1 MSETGIDLNSRTRH
15 GRGLPALA
23 RRVLESWRQN
33 VVFRLGAGIVLA
45 VALSTGVYTTYVMQ
59 SLRDEASARLHERV
73 ERQASVLSH
82 ALARPLFD
90 INSAAVSSVVDSLGA
105 TPEVSMLRVLA
116 PNGAVLAALGGA
128 DDEPNAIRVMRP
140 ISYHDGSRNYKVGSI
155 ELAFSRRQIDE
166 DLRRQMLQTVLAN
179 VLLTLAIVACV
190 LLVGR
195 RMTQPF
201 ADIQEA
207 LEKLARGE
215 TDIYLSGIGRRDQIG
230 RLSSAV
236 RSFRDTLN
244 RLRRAEQVTNGLLRE
259 KSTIEQQLR
268 ELNEDLE
275 QKIAARTRELL
286 DSIRIARD
294 SQEKLQAIV
303 DTALDAVVRMD
314 RQGRIVG
321 WNTQAEKIFGW
332 SREEVLGL
340 DLDQC
345 IVPER
350 HRAAHRNGLARF
362 ERSGVGAV
370 LDSRIETYALRRDGV
385 EFPIELAITRVQL
398 AASLDYE
405 FCSFIRDISER
416 REREQSLVAAN
427 VRAEAANVAKS
438 EFLANMSHEI
448 RTPMSAIIGM
458 AYLALRTELSPKQHD
473 YVGKIHRAAL
483 SLLGIINDILDF
495 SKIEAGKLEVE
506 QVPFCLDEVLANV
519 ASVTGQKAADKQ
531 LEYLFHVPHAIP
543 RMLVGDPLRLGQVLI
558 NLVNNAVKFTPAG
571 ELELS
576 CMRLDADSAGA
587 IPQFTAQP
595 GRLRLRFSVRDTGIG
610 MSGKQQGKLFRA
622 FHQANGSITREYGG
636 TGLGLSIS
644 QQLVGLMG
652 GQIVVRSSP
661 GKGATFHF
669 DLEFPLSG
677 EPERVAVAPPEL
689 DGARLLL
696 VDDSEVAR
704 EIMCEALQ
712 ALPLRVD
719 TAASGLE
726 AEAALLAADA
736 GGDPYRVVLTDWQM
750 PGMDGITLA
759 RRIAGNPVLRQPPSV
774 VLVTAFGREEVQ
786 QEAEAAGIRGF
797 LCKPIGQSALVDTLV
812 ALFAPPR
819 AANARSRLEESG
831 DCMARVL
838 LVEDNLVNQQIA
850 LELLQARN
858 IAVELAAT
866 GREALDLLQQG
877 GPDAYDLVLMD
888 LEMPQLDGHAAT
900 VELRKDARFD
910 ELPVIAMTAHALE
923 EIRERCLREG
933 MQDYVSKPVEPEK
946 LYATLARWIGSQLP
960 PPLPRT
966 PAADLPE
973 GPSLPGLSSLSG
985 IDSSFGLR
993 HVAGN
998 VALYVQLLD
1007 RFRATQ
1013 RDAGTLIRAEF
1024 EAGHRIEAAGRA
1036 HTLRGVA
1043 GNIGARELQTLAQA
1057 VEEGLAMAS
1066 SDRTRMA
1073 AGVRALQAAVD
1084 ATMHSLDTYFAARA
1098 AQVQSLPML
1107 AQAPGADAPPDARQ
1121 AVTQLE
1127 QLLAEFSG
1135 DATDYFETVR
1145 PQLAGLL
1152 ESQVLARLEQH
1163 LSRYEFEEARKL
1175 LPPLAVRPDTA
1186 ESP

>member
-1 MSETGIDLNSRTRH
+1 MPPSSTDTRR
-15 GRGLPALA
+15 RGAGKPTLA
-23 RRVLESWRQN
+23 RRLLESWRQN

-59 SLRDEASARLHERV
+59 TLREEASTRLQERV
-73 ERQASVLSH
+73 ERQASVLSQ

-105 TPEVSMLRVLA
+105 TPEVLMLHVLA

-128 DDEPNAIRVMRP
+128 DDEPNAIRVVRK
-140 ISYHDGSRNYKVGSI
+140 ISYHDGVRTFNVGSI

-166 DLRRQMLQTVLAN
+166 ALHRQMVQTVMAN
-179 VLLTLAIVACV
+179 VVLTLAIVVCV

-259 KSTIEQQLR
+259 KSVIEQQLR

-275 QKIAARTRELL
+275 QKIAARTRELM
-286 DSIRIARD
+286 DSMRAARD

-332 SREEVLGL
+332 SRDEVLGL

-362 ERSGVGAV
+362 ERSGVGGV
-370 LDSRIETYALRRDGV
+370 LDSRIETYALRRDGA

-398 AASLDYE
+398 AASEDYE

-458 AYLALRTELSPKQHD
+458 AYLALRTELSPKQQD

-495 SKIEAGKLEVE
+495 SKIEAGKLDVE
-506 QVPFCLDEVLANV
+506 HIPFCLDEVLANV
-519 ASVTGQKAADKQ
+519 ASVTSQKAADKQ

-576 CMRLDADSAGA
+576 CMRLDENN
-587 IPQFTAQP
+587 PHHVK
-595 GRLRLRFSVRDTGIG
+595 LRFAVRDTGIG
-610 MSGKQQGKLFRA
+610 MNERQQGKLFRA
-622 FHQANGSITREYGG
+622 FHQANGSTTREYGG

-652 GQIVVRSSP
+652 GQIVVKSSP
-661 GKGATFHF
+661 GMGSTFHF

-677 EPERVAVAPPEL
+677 EPERVTVAPPEL

-704 EIMCEALQ
+704 EITCEALQ

-719 TAASGLE
+719 TAASGQE

-759 RRIAGNPVLRQPPSV
+759 RRIGANPALRQPPAV

-786 QEAEAAGIRGF
+786 QEAESAGIRGF
-797 LCKPIGQSALVDTLV
+797 LTKPIGQSALVDTLV
-812 ALFAPPR
+812 TLFAPPSGGGIR
-819 AANARSRLEESG
+819 GRCEELG
-831 DCMARVL
+831 DCVARVL
-838 LVEDNLVNQQIA
+838 LVEDNQVNQQIA
-850 LELLQARN
+850 LELLQARR
-858 IAVELAAT
+858 IAVDVAAT
-866 GREALDLLQQG
+866 GREALERLIEA

-910 ELPVIAMTAHALE
+910 KLPVIAMTAHALA

-946 LYATLARWIGSQLP
+946 LYATLARWIGAQLP
-960 PPLPRT
+960 PPLPRALTLT
-966 PAADLPE
+966 PEASE
-973 GPSLPGLSSLSG
+973 GPSLPGLSNLSG
-985 IDSSFGLR
+985 IDSAFGLR

-998 VALYVQLLD
+998 VDLYVQLLD

-1013 RDAGTLIRAEF
+1013 R
-1024 EAGHRIEAAGRA
+1024 EAGRQIRDDYQARRLPQAAVRA

-1057 VEEGLAMAS
+1057 VEEGLSLAEP
-1066 SDRTRMA
+1066 DRGRLA
-1073 AGVRALQAAVD
+1073 AGVRALDAAVA
-1084 ATMHSLDTYFAARA
+1084 ATMASLDNYFASRA
-1098 AQVQSLPML
+1098 AQAASQPAPAVQIESTVLPADA
-1107 AQAPGADAPPDARQ
+1107 AQAVA
-1121 AVTQLE
+1121 QLG

-1145 PQLAGLL
+1145 AQLAAVL
-1152 ESQVLARLEQH
+1152 ETTVLARLEQH
-1163 LSRYEFEEARKL
+1163 LSRYEFEEARQL
-1175 LPPLAVRPDTA
+1175 LPQAA
-1186 ESP
+1186 EAPPAIPEPT

>member
-1 MSETGIDLNSRTRH
+1 MPEPSIERLKK
-15 GRGLPALA
+15 GRGLAALA
-23 RRVLESWRQN
+23 RRGLESWRQN

-59 SLRDEASARLHERV
+59 TLREEASARLQERV

-105 TPEVSMLRVLA
+105 TPEVLMLHVLA
-116 PNGAVLAALGGA
+116 PNGAVLAALGA
-128 DDEPNAIRVMRP
+128 DSDEPNAIRVQRK
-140 ISYHDGSRNYKVGSI
+140 ISFHDGSRNFHVGTI

-166 DLRRQMLQTVLAN
+166 DLRRQMVQTVMAN
-179 VLLTLAIVACV
+179 LILTLAIVGCV

-244 RLRRAEQVTNGLLRE
+244 RLRKAEQVTNGLLRE
-259 KSTIEQQLR
+259 KSGIEQQLR

-286 DSIRIARD
+286 DSIRVARD

-321 WNTQAEKIFGW
+321 WNTQAERIFGW
-332 SREEVLGL
+332 SRDEVLGL

-370 LDSRIETYALRRDGV
+370 LDTRIETYALRRDGT

-398 AASLDYE
+398 ADSEDYE
-405 FCSFIRDISER
+405 FCSFLRDISER

-495 SKIEAGKLEVE
+495 SKIEAGKLDVE
-506 QVPFCLDEVLANV
+506 QIPFCLDDVLANV
-519 ASVTGQKAADKQ
+519 ASVTSQKAADKQ
-531 LEYLFHVPHAIP
+531 LEYLFHVPHSIP

-576 CMRLDADSAGA
+576 CMRIEASAMLPHA
-587 IPQFTAQP
+587 ARPDRVT
-595 GRLRLRFSVRDTGIG
+595 LRFAVRDTGIG
-610 MSGKQQGKLFRA
+610 MNEQQQGKLFRA
-622 FHQANGSITREYGG
+622 FHQANGSTTREYGG

-652 GQIVVRSSP
+652 GQIVVKSSP
-661 GKGATFHF
+661 GKGSAFHF

-750 PGMDGITLA
+750 PGMDGIALA
-759 RRIAGNPVLRQPPSV
+759 RRIGGNPALRHPPSV

-797 LCKPIGQSALVDTLV
+797 LCKPLGQSALVDTLV
-812 ALFAPPR
+812 TLFAPPGSS
-819 AANARSRLEESG
+819 NARGRSEEMG
-831 DCMARVL
+831 KVAARVL
-838 LVEDNLVNQQIA
+838 LVEDNQVNQQIA

-858 IAVELAAT
+858 IAVDVAAN
-866 GREALDLLQQG
+866 GREALDLLHDR
-877 GPDAYDLVLMD
+877 GPDAWDLVLMD

-910 ELPVIAMTAHALE
+910 KLPIIAMTAHALA

-966 PAADLPE
+966 LAPE
-973 GPSLPGLSSLSG
+973 VSDGPSLPGLSSLSG
-985 IDSSFGLR
+985 IDSAFGLR

-1013 RDAGTLIRAEF
+1013 RDAGGQIREDYQARRL
-1024 EAGHRIEAAGRA
+1024 AQAAVRA

-1057 VEEGLAMAS
+1057 VEEGLALAEP
-1066 SDRTRMA
+1066 DRGRLA
-1073 AGVRALQAAVD
+1073 AGVRALDAAVD
-1084 ATMHSLDTYFAARA
+1084 ATMHSLDQYFAGRA
-1098 AQVQSLPML
+1098 AQAAIQPAPAVQEAVTL
-1107 AQAPGADAPPDARQ
+1107 APADALQ
-1121 AVTQLE
+1121 AIAQLG

-1145 PQLAGLL
+1145 GQLAGVL
-1152 ESQVLARLEQH
+1152 ETPVLARLEQH
-1163 LSRYEFEEARKL
+1163 LSRYEFEEARQL
-1175 LPPLAVRPDTA
+1175 LPQAADARPDIA
-1186 ESP
+1186 ETP

>member
-1 MSETGIDLNSRTRH
+1 M
-15 GRGLPALA
+15 RGLIA
-23 RRVLESWRQN
+23 SWRQN
-33 VVFRLGAGIVLA
+33 IVFRLGAGIVLA
-45 VALSTGVYTTYVMQ
+45 VALSTTAYTTWVMH
-59 SLRDEASARLHERV
+59 SLRREASARLSERV
-73 ERQASVLSH
+73 ERQATVLSH

-90 INSAAVSSVVDSLGA
+90 INSAAVSSVVDAIGG
-105 TPEVSMLRVLA
+105 TPEVITLHVLA
-116 PNGAVLAALGGA
+116 PNGTVLAALGSGA
-128 DDEPNAIRVMRP
+128 REEGAERIQQKVV
-140 ISYHDGSRNYKVGSI
+140 YHDGNREYLVGSI
-155 ELAFSRRQIDE
+155 DLAISRRQIDA
-166 DLRRQMLQTVLAN
+166 DLRHQIIQTVAGNLI
-179 VLLTLAIVACV
+179 LMLTITLCV
-190 LLVGR
+190 LLIGR

-215 TDIYLSGIGRRDQIG
+215 TDIHLSGIGRRDQIG

-259 KSTIEQQLR
+259 KSVIEQQLR
-268 ELNEDLE
+268 DLNEDLE

-286 DSIRIARD
+286 DSMRMAQG
-294 SQEKLQAIV
+294 SQAKLQAIV

-321 WNTQAEKIFGW
+321 WNAQAEKIFGW
-332 SREEVLGL
+332 KGEEVLGR
-340 DLDQC
+340 DLDEC

-350 HRAAHRNGLARF
+350 HRAAHRNGLARY
-362 ERSGVGAV
+362 ERSGVGGV

-398 AASLDYE
+398 ATSDDYE

-458 AYLALRTELSPKQHD
+458 AYLTLRTDLSPKQQD

-495 SKIEAGKLEVE
+495 SKIEAGKLDVE
-506 QVPFCLDEVLANV
+506 HIPFCLDDVLANV
-519 ASVTGQKAADKQ
+519 ASVTSQNAADKH

-576 CMRLDADSAGA
+576 CMRLDDPATDR
-587 IPQFTAQP
+587 FRDDYVT
-595 GRLRLRFSVRDTGIG
+595 LRFAVRDTGIG
-610 MSGKQQGKLFRA
+610 MSEQQQGKLFRA
-622 FHQANGSITREYGG
+622 FSQANGSTTREYGG

-652 GQIVVRSSP
+652 GRIAVASHP
-661 GKGATFHF
+661 GKGSTFHF

-696 VDDSEVAR
+696 VDDSDVAR
-704 EIMCEALQ
+704 EIMSEALQ

-719 TAASGLE
+719 VAASGAE
-726 AEAALLAADA
+726 AESALLAADA
-736 GGDPYRVVLTDWQM
+736 AGDPYSVVLTDWQM
-750 PGMDGITLA
+750 PGMNGIELA
-759 RRIAGNPVLRQPPSV
+759 RRIAGNPALRQPPST

-786 QEAEAAGIRGF
+786 KEAEAAGIRGF

-819 AANARSRLEESG
+819 ASHAHHRRHGKSREANGSV
-831 DCMARVL
+831 ARVL
-838 LVEDNLVNQQIA
+838 LVEDNQVNQQIA
-850 LELLQARN
+850 LELLQAQN
-858 IAVELAAT
+858 ILVDVAAN
-866 GREALDLLQQG
+866 GHEALDLLYDG
-877 GPDAYDLVLMD
+877 GPQAYDLVLMD

-900 VELRKDARFD
+900 VELRKDARYD
-910 ELPVIAMTAHALE
+910 KLPIVAMTAHALA

-933 MQDYVSKPVEPEK
+933 MQDYITKPVEPEK
-946 LYATLARWIGSQLP
+946 LYATLARWIGQAIP
-960 PPLPRT
+960 PPLP
-966 PAADLPE
+966 ASSSVVAD
-973 GPSLPGLSSLSG
+973 GPTLPGLSTLSG
-985 IDSSFGLR
+985 IDSAYGLR
-993 HVAGN
+993 HVADN

-1013 RDAGTLIRAEF
+1013 RDAGIQIRTDYQA
-1024 EAGHRIEAAGRA
+1024 RRLRQAAARA

-1043 GNIGARELQTLAQA
+1043 GNIGARELQTLAQS
-1057 VEEGLAMAS
+1057 VEEGLALAS
-1066 SDRTRMA
+1066 PDRGRVA
-1073 AGVRALQAAVD
+1073 AGVRALEAAVD
-1084 ATMHSLDTYFAARA
+1084 ATMESLDRYFARA
-1098 AQVQSLPML
+1098 A
-1107 AQAPGADAPPDARQ
+1107 AAPPEPAPAPVSASPDTEGSGLDAV
-1121 AVTQLE
+1121 AQLD
-1127 QLLAEFSG
+1127 QLLAEYSG
-1135 DATDYFETVR
+1135 DALDYFETVR
-1145 PQLAGLL
+1145 PLLAG
-1152 ESQVLARLEQH
+1152 VLDFDHMARLEQH
-1163 LSRYEFEEARKL
+1163 LSRYEFEEARQQ
-1175 LPPLAVRPDTA
+1175 LPDTAAANRPDTA
-1186 ESP
+1186 ET

>member
-1 MSETGIDLNSRTRH
+1 MSENGLDLSSRA
-15 GRGLPALA
+15 RGA
-23 RRVLESWRQN
+23 RDLSGLVRWVAESWRQN

-59 SLRDEASARLHERV
+59 TLREEASTRLQERV
-73 ERQASVLSH
+73 ERQASVLSQ

-105 TPEVSMLRVLA
+105 TPEVLMLHVLA

-128 DDEPNAIRVMRP
+128 DDEPGAIRVSRG
-140 ISYHDGSRNYKVGSI
+140 ISYHDGNRNYKVGSI

-166 DLRRQMLQTVLAN
+166 DLRRQMVQTVLAN

-244 RLRRAEQVTNGLLRE
+244 RLRRAEQVTSGLLRE
-259 KSTIEQQLR
+259 KSVIEQQLR

-286 DSIRIARD
+286 DSIRVARD

-332 SREEVLGL
+332 SRDEVLGL

-362 ERSGVGAV
+362 ERTGVGAV

-398 AASLDYE
+398 ADSEDYE

-506 QVPFCLDEVLANV
+506 HIPFCLDDVLANV

-531 LEYLFHVPHAIP
+531 LEYLFHVPHSIP

-576 CMRLDADSAGA
+576 CMRLDSGA
-587 IPQFTAQP
+587 AHAMQ
-595 GRLRLRFSVRDTGIG
+595 GDRVRLRFSVRDTGIG
-610 MSGKQQGKLFRA
+610 MNEQQQGKLFRA
-622 FHQANGSITREYGG
+622 FHQANGSTTREYGG

-652 GQIVVRSSP
+652 GRIMVKSSP

-704 EIMCEALQ
+704 EIMCEALL

-759 RRIAGNPVLRQPPSV
+759 RRIAGNPALRHPPSV
-774 VLVTAFGREEVQ
+774 VLATAFGREEVQ
-786 QEAEAAGIRGF
+786 QEAESAGIRGF

-819 AANARSRLEESG
+819 AQNARSRCEDSG
-831 DCMARVL
+831 DCVARVL

-850 LELLQARN
+850 LELLQAQN
-858 IAVELAAT
+858 IAVAVAAT
-866 GREALDLLQQG
+866 GREALDMLMAG
-877 GPDAYDLVLMD
+877 GPEAYDLVLMD

-910 ELPVIAMTAHALE
+910 KLPVIAMTAHALA

-946 LYATLARWIGSQLP
+946 LYATLARWIGAQLP
-960 PPLPRT
+960 PPLPPHLSHALASEVSDG
-966 PAADLPE
+966 PA
-973 GPSLPGLSSLSG
+973 LPGLSSLSG
-985 IDSSFGLR
+985 IDSAFGLR

-998 VALYVQLLD
+998 TALYVQLLD

-1013 RDAGTLIRAEF
+1013 RDAGNLIRTDF
-1024 EAGHRIEAAGRA
+1024 EAGHRMEAASRA

-1057 VEEGLAMAS
+1057 VEEGLSMAS
-1066 SDRTRMA
+1066 SDRARMA

-1084 ATMHSLDTYFAARA
+1084 ATMHSLDSYFASHAARA
-1098 AQVQSLPML
+1098 PAAP
-1107 AQAPGADAPPDARQ
+1107 AQALDAGTPADALR
-1121 AVTQLE
+1121 AVAQLE

-1145 PQLAGLL
+1145 AQLAGVL
-1152 ESQVLARLEQH
+1152 EPQVLARLEQH
-1163 LSRYEFEEARKL
+1163 LSRYEFEEARGL
-1175 LPPLAVRPDTA
+1175 LPRLAVRPDTA
-1186 ESP
+1186 ENP

>member
-1 MSETGIDLNSRTRH
+1 MRDLV
-15 GRGLPALA
+15 RGLAD
-23 RRVLESWRQN
+23 SWRQN
-33 VVFRLGAGIVLA
+33 IVFRLGAGIVLA
-45 VALSTGVYTTYVMQ
+45 VVLSTGVYTTYVMHTLQ
-59 SLRDEASARLHERV
+59 IEADQHLHERV
-73 ERQASVLSH
+73 DRQASVLSH

-90 INSAAVSSVVDSLGA
+90 INSAAVASVVDSLGA
-105 TPEVSMLRVLA
+105 TPEVTMLRVLA
-116 PNGAVLAALGGA
+116 PNGTVLAALGAG
-128 DDEPNAIRVMRP
+128 DDEIGAIHVGRK
-140 ISYHDGSRNYKVGSI
+140 IAYHDGNRDYQVGSI
-155 ELAFSRRQIDE
+155 ELAFSRRQVDD
-166 DLRRQMLQTVLAN
+166 DLRQQIMHTVMAN
-179 VLLTLAIVACV
+179 FVLTLAIVGCV
-190 LLVGR
+190 LLIGR

-215 TDIYLSGIGRRDQIG
+215 TDIHLSGIGRRDQIG

-236 RSFRDTLN
+236 RSFRDTLT

-259 KSTIEQQLR
+259 KSIIEQQLR
-268 ELNEDLE
+268 DLNEDLE
-275 QKIAARTRELL
+275 QKIAVRTRELV
-286 DSIRIARD
+286 DSMRVAQG
-294 SQEKLQAIV
+294 SQAKLQAIV

-321 WNTQAEKIFGW
+321 WNAQAEKIFGW
-332 SREEVLGL
+332 KGEEVLGR
-340 DLDQC
+340 DLDEC

-350 HRAAHRNGLARF
+350 HRAAHRNGLARY
-362 ERSGVGAV
+362 ERSGVGGV
-370 LDSRIETYALRRDGV
+370 LDSRIETYALRRDGG

-398 AASLDYE
+398 ATSDDHE

-458 AYLALRTELSPKQHD
+458 AYLALRTELSPKQQD

-495 SKIEAGKLEVE
+495 SKIEAGKLDVE
-506 QVPFCLDEVLANV
+506 HIPFCLDDVLANV
-519 ASVTGQKAADKQ
+519 ASVTSQKAADKH

-576 CMRLDADSAGA
+576 CMRLDDPADRFRSDYA
-587 IPQFTAQP
+587 T
-595 GRLRLRFSVRDTGIG
+595 LRFAVRDTGIG
-610 MSGKQQGKLFRA
+610 MNEQQQGKLFRA
-622 FHQANGSITREYGG
+622 FSQANGSTTREYGG

-652 GQIVVRSSP
+652 GRIVVDSSP
-661 GKGATFHF
+661 GKGSTFHF

-704 EIMCEALQ
+704 EIMSEALQ

-719 TAASGLE
+719 LAASGAE
-726 AEAALLAADA
+726 AESALLAADA
-736 GGDPYRVVLTDWQM
+736 AGDPYSVVLTDWQM
-750 PGMDGITLA
+750 PGMNGIELA
-759 RRIAGNPVLRQPPSV
+759 RRIAGNPALRQPPST

-786 QEAEAAGIRGF
+786 KEAEAAGIRGF

-819 AANARSRLEESG
+819 APHAHSRRSGKFGPPADRA
-831 DCMARVL
+831 ARVL
-838 LVEDNLVNQQIA
+838 LVEDNQVNQQIA
-850 LELLQARN
+850 LELLQGQGF
-858 IAVELAAT
+858 VVDVAAN
-866 GREALDLLQQG
+866 GIEALTMLREG
-877 GPDAYDLVLMD
+877 GPQAYDLVLMD

-910 ELPVIAMTAHALE
+910 ALPIVAMTAHALA

-933 MQDYVSKPVEPEK
+933 MQDYITKPVEPEK
-946 LYATLARWIGSQLP
+946 LYATLARWIGQAVP
-960 PPLPRT
+960 PPLPAGDAVA
-966 PAADLPE
+966 PD
-973 GPSLPGLSSLSG
+973 GPTLPGLSNASG
-985 IDSSFGLR
+985 IDSAYGLR

-1007 RFRATQ
+1007 RFRAAQ
-1013 RDAGTLIRAEF
+1013 RDAGAEIRADY
-1024 EAGHRIEAAGRA
+1024 EAGRLRQAAARA
-1036 HTLRGVA
+1036 HLLRGVA

-1057 VEEGLAMAS
+1057 VEEGLALSSPDRARAAS
-1066 SDRTRMA
+1066 
-1073 AGVRALQAAVD
+1073 GVRALEAAVE
-1084 ATMHSLDTYFAARA
+1084 ATMESLDRYFAHA
-1098 AQVQSLPML
+1098 AVPPEP
-1107 AQAPGADAPPDARQ
+1107 AAPEASAADGAAGADALDA
-1121 AVTQLE
+1121 AAQLD
-1127 QLLAEFSG
+1127 QLLAEYSG
-1135 DATDYFETVR
+1135 DAIDYFETVR
-1145 PQLAGLL
+1145 ALLAG
-1152 ESQVLARLEQH
+1152 VLDGERMARLAQH
-1163 LSRYEFEEARKL
+1163 LSRYEFEEARRL
-1175 LPPLAVRPDTA
+1175 LPQAAAATRPDTA
-1186 ESP
+1186 ET